1 MAACLLLVFIQ
12 GWIVWYLT
20 YFKKKGEYEAMK
32 EEVSQITKLTESIK
46 SELNVLTQK
55 ELNLD
60 LLRRNSILEYN
71 DSLELALNDLFF
83 KVKVFDLRGLDEYHT
98 STYPRYLIAM
108 SRLRL
113 CTQMEVVDQLTSEIN
128 THLEALMIATENSAS
143 YYAATKKIDLIH
155 HSEFSR
161 QFENLERCRV
171 KLNAILFQLL

>member
-1 MAACLLLVFIQ
+1 MEISLSIMAACLLLVFIQ

-32 EEVSQITKLTESIK
+32 
-46 SELNVLTQK
+46 
-55 ELNLD
+55 
-60 LLRRNSILEYN
+60 
-71 DSLELALNDLFF
+71 
-83 KVKVFDLRGLDEYHT
+83 
-98 STYPRYLIAM
+98 
-108 SRLRL
+108 
-113 CTQMEVVDQLTSEIN
+113 EVVDQLTSEIN